1 MHPLITRA
9 RPAQARA
16 RHILDTALGA
26 LDITA
31 PEVADHSARD
41 QLELACRAEARSLLD
56 DEMRQHLA
64 DLEAAQRSETLTEV
78 AATAIALAV
87 LAPEVA
93 DHSAGKRRTPD
104 ATQRLHTLLTLAD
117 LAQAAPI
124 RPAEPPSE
132 LAQRDATLGNHTP

>member
-26 LDITA
+26 LDIT
-31 PEVADHSARD
+31 
-41 QLELACRAEARSLLD
+41 
-56 DEMRQHLA
+56 
-64 DLEAAQRSETLTEV
+64 
-78 AATAIALAV
+78 
-87 LAPEVA
+87 APEVA

>member
-41 QLELACRAEARSLLD
+41 QLELACRSEARTLLD
-56 DEMRQHLA
+56 SEMRQHLA
-64 DLEAAQRSETLTEV
+64 DLEAAQRVETLAEV
-78 AATAIALAV
+78 AATSKACAV
-87 LAPEVA
+87 LAPDTA
-93 DHSAGKRRTPD
+93 HRPTQRRTPD

-132 LAQRDATLGNHTP
+132 LAQRDATRGNHTP

>member
-78 AATAIALAV
+78 AATALAV

>member
-31 PEVADHSARD
+31 PEVADHTARD

-78 AATAIALAV
+78 AEAGKAYAV
-87 LAPEVA
+87 LAPDTA
-93 DHSAGKRRTPD
+93 HRPGKRRTPD
-104 ATQRLHTLLTLAD
+104 ATQRLHALLTLAD

-132 LAQRDATLGNHTP
+132 LAHRDATRGNHTP